1 MTFIQSK
8 QKSTDDNKKH
18 IWCIPLDVV
27 LAFTFK
33 NLVIDLL
40 FELFLWN
47 IKKNHLKCYTL
58 IEIFI
63 IVKILLLIKIKIKRF
78 KNEIQLLNSRTC
90 SSKKIQSINI
100 SATIFSEIFKISI
113 HFLSNFIT
121 KIEGR

>member
-8 QKSTDDNKKH
+8 QKSTDDSKKH
-18 IWCIPLDVV
+18 LWCIPLDVV

-63 IVKILLLIKIKIKRF
+63 IVKILLLIVLQKW
-78 KNEIQLLNSRTC
+78 N
-90 SSKKIQSINI
+90 
-100 SATIFSEIFKISI
+100 TIVE
-113 HFLSNFIT
+113 
-121 KIEGR
+121 